1 MDISLK
7 RVVAYLIDIVLVT
20 LIATLITNVKVF
32 NPYYERYNENY
43 DKYAELLNKYRE
55 NEIDEEEYQK
65 EFIPLNYELSKDST
79 IAGGVTI
86 ALLVAYFGI
95 YQGLAGGQ
103 TIGKKMMK
111 IKIVGTK
118 AEKVNAGLYILRC
131 VILNNIIFR
140 ILLLIGPFITN
151 ASTFNTFSYVIEIL
165 EGAVE
170 CAIFVMIMLRKDGR
184 GLHDYL
190 AGTKVISTVPVVME
204 EAVTPKEEKVEP
216 KVIEAKET
224 TNKKTPKSSKTSKSA
239 KTSSATKT
247 KKTTSKSKNSNSK
260 NTKNQN

>member
-7 RVVAYLIDIVLVT
+7 RIVAYLLDIVFVT

-43 DKYAELLNKYRE
+43 DKYVELLTKYQNE
-55 NEIDEEEYQK
+55 EIDEEEYQK

-79 IAGGVTI
+79 IASGVTI

-151 ASTFNTFSYVIEIL
+151 ASTFNTYSYVMEIL
-165 EGAVE
+165 EGVVE

-184 GLHDYL
+184 GLHDYI
-190 AGTKVISTVPVVME
+190 AGTKVVSTVPVVPE
-204 EAVTPKEEKVEP
+204 ETPVTPKEERVEEP
-216 KVIEAKET
+216 KVIEVKEAKEI
-224 TNKKTPKSSKTSKSA
+224 KKTKTSKST
-239 KTSSATKT
+239 KTSSATRAN
-247 KKTTSKSKNSNSK
+247 KTTTRAKNNNSK